1 MLRRI
6 VFCWAVISCFVL
18 ASMGQTGGRSVYNFL
33 DYSNSNRVSALG
45 GGLISV
51 RDDDPSML
59 FNNPSAISPDHHT
72 SLVANITDY
81 FSNAAYGSMMYSHTF
96 NKVGSMAFGVQFAT
110 YGKFEGRD
118 NVGNETG
125 SFTAGDYAIYWG
137 WGRRLDSCFSI
148 GAALKLVYSGY
159 ESYHSFGFA
168 TDVAASYY
176 NAKRRLSLTL
186 MVKNLGSQL
195 KPYTT
200 GRYEPLPFDL
210 QFALSQRL
218 AHLPVRYHISLHSL
232 YRWNMIDVRSYEPF
246 LERDAMTGELH
257 YPNKAARFFDN
268 FFRHINV
275 GIEIIPVK
283 YLSLFVSYNHQ
294 RHQEMKIP
302 QGKSL
307 AGFSYGFMVNIHSIR
322 IGFSRSHFAA
332 GATPNYFTVA
342 ANISELSQL
351 SKEKKIKKLERV
363 N

>member
-1 MLRRI
+1 MLRKSL
-6 VFCWAVISCFVL
+6 FCWAVVSCFVL
-18 ASMGQTGGRSVYNFL
+18 SLMGQTGGRSVYNFL
-33 DYSNSNRVSALG
+33 SFSTSCREAALG

-59 FNNPSAISPDHHT
+59 FNNPSSISPDHHT
-72 SLVANITDY
+72 SLLANITDY
-81 FSNAAYGSMMYSHTF
+81 FSNAAYGSALYSHTF
-96 NKVGSMAFGVQFAT
+96 NKVGSMAFGMQFAS

-195 KPYTT
+195 KPYTP

-210 QFALSQRL
+210 QLALSQRL

-246 LERDAMTGELH
+246 LEKDAMTGELH

-268 FFRHINV
+268 FFRHVIV

-322 IGFSRSHFAA
+322 IGFSRAHFAP
-332 GATPNYFTVA
+332 GATPNYFTFA
-342 ANISELSQL
+342 ANISELSDL
-351 SKEKKIKKLERV
+351 SKEKKIKKLERL